1 MKQTTIKKSILMG
14 IMSGGVSFVVYVLLV
29 LGAGVLTG
37 WQPFFGADFTAQ
49 KIGGY
54 SWEICAAVGVIL
66 FSLVPVFLLRYEKIS
81 QLIVYLFVSVL
92 SVLWLYGI
100 ILWIWMLVNP
110 AWCPFATLDAL
121 YYLMF
126 SVSVGSVVGTV
137 VSVVIHFMNKD

>member
-1 MKQTTIKKSILMG
+1 MKQTTFKKSIWMG
-14 IMSGGVSFVVYVLLV
+14 LMSGGISFGIYVLLV
-29 LGAGVLTG
+29 LGAGILTG
-37 WQPFFGADFTAQ
+37 WQTFFGADLTAQ
-49 KIGGY
+49 KIGIY

-81 QLIVYLFVSVL
+81 QLVVYLLVSVL

-100 ILWIWMLVNP
+100 ILWIWMMINSG
-110 AWCPFATLDAL
+110 WCPFATLDAL